1 MEEAGGSMEG
11 KVCLVTGATSGIGK
25 VTAHE
30 LAKQGATV
38 VIVGRSRQKVEATVE
53 EINSRTGNQSVEY
66 LLADLSSQKEIR
78 SLAREFKSRYDRLDV
93 LVNNAGA
100 VFAEYGETEDG
111 VERTFA
117 VNHLNYFLLTNLLLD
132 VLEASAPSRIVN
144 VASGAHQGAE
154 LDFDDLGAKQNYGFM
169 RAYGRSKLANIMFT
183 YELARRLE
191 GTGVTANALHPGS
204 VATGIGTNNDVWY
217 VRPAL
222 ALFRLL
228 WRQRSKTDQFIAQ
241 RLTTLGPESVS
252 FVGRNPH
259 TTGGKDVEDGPSACC
274 PPQGARRGTSY
285 QCRRSRDAD
294 EPHHH
299 KEIPEPLRTQEGR
312 SSP

>member
-1 MEEAGGSMEG
+1 MEG

-78 SLAREFKSRYDRLDV
+78 SLAREFKSRHDRLDV

-100 VFAEYGETEDG
+100 VFSEYGETEDG

-169 RAYGRSKLANIMFT
+169 RAYGRSKLANVMFT
-183 YELARRLE
+183 YELSRRLD

-228 WRQRSKTDQFIAQ
+228 S
-241 RLTTLGPESVS
+241 TTPEKGAETSVYL
-252 FVGRNPH
+252 
-259 TTGGKDVEDGPSACC
+259 A
-274 PPQGARRGTSY
+274 
-285 QCRRSRDAD
+285 
-294 EPHHH
+294 
-299 KEIPEPLRTQEGR
+299 
-312 SSP
+312 SSPEVEGVTGQYFANKKPVASSKASYDEVSAEGLWRISEELTGLSEEKTA

>member
-228 WRQRSKTDQFIAQ
+228 STTPEKGAKT
-241 RLTTLGPESVS
+241 SVYL
-252 FVGRNPH
+252 
-259 TTGGKDVEDGPSACC
+259 A
-274 PPQGARRGTSY
+274 
-285 QCRRSRDAD
+285 
-294 EPHHH
+294 
-299 KEIPEPLRTQEGR
+299 
-312 SSP
+312 SSPEIEGVTGQYFANKKSISSSKASYDEETAKRLWRVSEELTGLSEEETA